1 MDYQHNPFVDQ
12 IGKKTNVRPE
22 DLIKLA
28 NSVSQANLRDEATLR
43 QLIKQVAQLAN
54 RPVSKEKEDQI
65 VSAILNNKAPTDLSS
80 LSKMLNKK

>member
-1 MDYQHNPFVDQ
+1 MDQRHDSFMEQ
-12 IGKKTNVRPE
+12 IEKRTNVRPD

-43 QLIKQVAQLAN
+43 QLIRQVAQLAN

-65 VSAILNNKAPTDLSS
+65 VQAILNNKAPTDFSS
-80 LSKMLNKK
+80 LAKMFHKK